1 MSIYLHN
8 PNTKEK
14 GLKLLRLGP
23 LAVFVSPIRLTIFAM
38 NRYISAYQLLDV
50 ALNVA
55 HFRQPF

>member
-8 PNTKEK
+8 PDTKEK
-14 GLKLLRLGP
+14 GLKLLHLRP
-23 LAVFVSPIRLTIFAM
+23 LAVFMSLIQLILFAM
-38 NRYISAYQLLDV
+38 NRYVSAYQLLDV